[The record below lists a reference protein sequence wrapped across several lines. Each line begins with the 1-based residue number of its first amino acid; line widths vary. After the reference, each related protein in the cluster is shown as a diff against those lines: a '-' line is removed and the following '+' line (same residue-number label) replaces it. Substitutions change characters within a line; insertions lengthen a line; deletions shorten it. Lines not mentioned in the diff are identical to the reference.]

1 MRAAALTLLA
11 LLSAASTPRAEL
23 VFLTTGLHD
32 DYHKVSDEV
41 SKIEFDKMAR
51 VTRLIV
57 EVGRAVAS
65 SPTRPR

>member
-1 MRAAALTLLA
+1 
-11 LLSAASTPRAEL
+11 

-41 SKIEFDKMAR
+41 SKIDFAKMAR

-65 SPTRPR
+65 SPARPR